1 MAASDERP
9 SVSRRE
15 FLAASLVAASAS
27 SLPGC
32 TSRPLVVR
40 GACHHD
46 CPDTCAWLVT
56 VANGKVVRF
65 EGDPH
70 HPLTRGELCP
80 RMSGYPDDVTFNP
93 DRILH
98 PLRRTGKK
106 GEGRFERVS
115 WD

>member
-9 SVSRRE
+9 PVSRRE

-32 TSRPLVVR
+32 APRPLVVR

-56 VANGKVVRF
+56 VANGQGR
-65 EGDPH
+65 
-70 HPLTRGELCP
+70 
-80 RMSGYPDDVTFNP
+80 
-93 DRILH
+93 
-98 PLRRTGKK
+98 PLRGRPRRTP
-106 GEGRFERVS
+106 
-115 WD
+115 